1 MLQDLEGFST
11 SVVESNRK
19 PNEFRAFTKL
29 ILTAAVGGRKR
40 KKQNN
45 HKKEMSLSSFVPKEA
60 LAASNP
66 SFKHKGPGLAALLAG
81 GLGTL
86 FGLGIGLAFFSEVPC
101 IGSYLVFLAFFHYS
115 EYIWVAIFHPDTLS
129 ADCKFSHSKYF
140 VLGFNFQF
148 FSLPH

>member
-1 MLQDLEGFST
+1 
-11 SVVESNRK
+11 
-19 PNEFRAFTKL
+19 
-29 ILTAAVGGRKR
+29 
-40 KKQNN
+40 
-45 HKKEMSLSSFVPKEA
+45 MSLLSFVPKEA

-101 IGSYLVFLAFFHYS
+101 IGSYLIFLAFFHYS

-129 ADCKFSHSKYF
+129 ADCKLTFKIF